1 MELKRQNK
9 EERNQDLPFRRTSR
23 MSMNDENRI
32 PEQSLRRKAFQG
44 TSTTADPKYMMG
56 DLNYT
61 ASDRGKTHQQVD
73 FSSDEK
79 TILQT
84 DAHLPKILEDKKLRK
99 KVNEDEK
106 KKRNKNDV
114 SLTDLLKVKEYSFV
128 LESPLST
135 HNSREEVSFPQFQQH
150 VEKDDLLKADSLPLT
165 MKEAELSKIMPEKRK
180 EKEIN
185 PEDLIN
191 NLNNLNNTKRRDR
204 MVTINEKQRRTPG
217 EIKIIEEFKNSLN
230 HTQEAHPHH
239 QEESYNSSERS
250 SPYISSQ
257 KRRLL
262 HQDDTQLEWETNMDS
277 KGNVSRRIKTATN
290 PGGVSS
296 DGHPT
301 LVSTTSILKD
311 RTREVPSPGLYSHSV
326 IGQEGVG
333 IPLPQSIKDVR
344 SSTSTIN
351 SVKAG
356 NRSEMVKG
364 NPSRRLANKSGLKN
378 SHFTTGSSHTRIS
391 TKANTGFNEGEIDST
406 QHVPLTMYT
415 SLSHSE
421 PLLRLHHD
429 KYSFS
434 HLVETEAGE
443 EKINLNSSFPPYWQ
457 NGEKHKKENIVTKFP
472 IKRHGNSTAVGGWGS
487 KNLSTNNSTKYQS
500 KGLKSRTDTNVWNKQ
515 RSVTPEGDKTNGLL
529 QKVQKRAY

>member
-1 MELKRQNK
+1 MLKR
-9 EERNQDLPFRRTSR
+9 
-23 MSMNDENRI
+23 
-32 PEQSLRRKAFQG
+32 
-44 TSTTADPKYMMG
+44 
-56 DLNYT
+56 
-61 ASDRGKTHQQVD
+61 
-73 FSSDEK
+73 
-79 TILQT
+79 
-84 DAHLPKILEDKKLRK
+84 
-99 KVNEDEK
+99 
-106 KKRNKNDV
+106 
-114 SLTDLLKVKEYSFV
+114 LKVKDYSFV

-135 HNSREEVSFPQFQQH
+135 HNSREEEIFPQFQQH
-150 VEKDDLLKADSLPLT
+150 VEKDDLLQADSLPLT
-165 MKEAELSKIMPEKRK
+165 MKEAELSKIMPKKRK

-191 NLNNLNNTKRRDR
+191 NLNNLNNNNTKRRDR
-204 MVTINEKQRRTPG
+204 MVTINEKQRRNPG

-277 KGNVSRRIKTATN
+277 KGNVSRRVKTSTN
-290 PGGVSS
+290 PGGISS

-311 RTREVPSPGLYSHSV
+311 RSREVPSPGLYSHSV

-333 IPLPQSIKDVR
+333 LPLPQSIKDVR

-364 NPSRRLANKSGLKN
+364 NPIRRLANKSGLKN
-378 SHFTTGSSHTRIS
+378 SHFTTGSSQTRIS
-391 TKANTGFNEGEIDST
+391 TNTGFNEGEIDST
-406 QHVPLTMYT
+406 HNVPLTMHT
-415 SLSHSE
+415 PLSHSE
-421 PLLRLHHD
+421 PMLRLHHD

-434 HLVETEAGE
+434 HLVDTEAGGD
-443 EKINLNSSFPPYWQ
+443 EKINLNSSFPPYVQ
-457 NGEKHKKENIVTKFP
+457 NSEKNKKENIVTKFP

-487 KNLSTNNSTKYQS
+487 KNLSTNKYHQTAGS
-500 KGLKSRTDTNVWNKQ
+500 NKGLKSRSGTWNKQ
-515 RSVTPEGDKTNGLL
+515 RSVTPEGDKHEKAYGLV
-529 QKVQKRAY
+529 QKAQKRAY